1 MTPWPKNKTKKYII
15 VKVQGSNDSFA
26 KKKTI
31 NIVVMEVWVK

>member
-26 KKKTI
+26 KKNI
-31 NIVVMEVWVK
+31 NIIVMEVWVK